1 MSARPGQVFPDQYD
15 QQLQAK
21 ADQLT
26 AEFSDLYDADRQGL
40 DVYASP
46 PSHFR
51 MRAEFRLWHDG
62 DRSFFAMFDPAEP
75 KTPIEVPD
83 FPMGSETINRLM
95 PLLRSAIEADDRL
108 RRRLFQVEFLT
119 TLSGEALV
127 TLIYHRRLDAEWEA
141 AARSLSDRL
150 GIQIIGR
157 SRKQR
162 IVLDTDYVT
171 ETLAADGRQFH
182 YRQTENGFTQ
192 PNARVCEHMIQ
203 WACDRAATLPD
214 RDLLELYCGLGTFT
228 LPLSRHF
235 RQVLATEIA
244 RTSVRAAE
252 HNIAMNRCDNVRV
265 GRMSAEDF
273 AAGWHGG
280 GGRRIADYNL
290 PSYDFTTVFVDPPR
304 AGLDDRTLELVRQF
318 PSILYISCNPETLHD
333 NCQALA
339 PTHRIERLALFDQFP
354 YTHHREAGALLCR
367 RV

>member
-1 MSARPGQVFPDQYD
+1 MSTRPGQVFPDQYD
-15 QQLQAK
+15 RQLQAK
-21 ADQLT
+21 ADQL
-26 AEFSDLYDADRQGL
+26 AKEFADLYNPERQGM

-46 PSHFR
+46 RSHFR

-83 FPMGSETINRLM
+83 FPMGSDTINRLM

-127 TLIYHRRLDAEWEA
+127 TLIYHRRLDTAWEA
-141 AARSLSDRL
+141 AATALSDQL
-150 GIQIIGR
+150 GIRIIGR

-171 ETLAADGRQFH
+171 ETLTVDGRPFR
-182 YRQTENGFTQ
+182 YRQTENGFIQ
-192 PNARVCEHMIQ
+192 PNARVCEHMLQ
-203 WACDRAATLPD
+203 WACDQAEKVPD
-214 RDLLELYCGLGTFT
+214 GDLLELYCGLGTFT

-235 RQVLATEIA
+235 RKVLATEIA

-252 HNIAMNRCDNVRV
+252 HNIAMNQRDNIRV

-273 AAGWHGG
+273 AQGWHGG
-280 GGRRIADYNL
+280 GGRRIAKYDL
-290 PSYDFTTVFVDPPR
+290 PAYDFRTVFVDPPR
-304 AGLDDRTLELVRQF
+304 AGLDDRTLELVREF
-318 PSILYISCNPETLHD
+318 PSILYISCNPETLLR

-339 PTHRIERLALFDQFP
+339 STHRIERLAMFDQFP
-354 YTHHREAGALLCR
+354 YTHHREAGVLLCR
-367 RV
+367 RP